1 MQGMEEREKQLAE
14 AFKSSLRTILS
25 FLPWRN
31 FSVNE
36 VAKYLAREIVATV
49 RADREGRS
57 FAPDQYTLSIHPR
70 GTGELETAPPNV
82 QRQLGLEL
90 QRVLEQLDFTLAR
103 EPHITLATDPTLNSG
118 EVRVIAWHSS
128 DPLQLTEE
136 IEASIEEVVEV
147 PPPNAFLVIEG
158 RRHYPLTKS
167 VVTIG
172 RLLDNDLVLD
182 DPHVSRR
189 HAQLRARNNNFVLV
203 DLRST
208 VGTRVNGRLI
218 RKHILNPGD
227 VISIARIELIY
238 GEDPGGPPDVTPPYE
253 PTSKP
258 PTDRHQVTPLDM
270 RTRPHDST
278 SSFEPGGSKDSS

>member
-1 MQGMEEREKQLAE
+1 MDDREQQLAD
-14 AFKSSLRTILS
+14 AFRASLRTTLS

-36 VAKYLAREIVATV
+36 VAKYLAREIVATA
-49 RADREGRS
+49 RADREGHS

-70 GTGELETAPPNV
+70 GTGELETAPPKI

-90 QRVLEQLDFTLAR
+90 QRVLERLDFSLAR
-103 EPHITLATDPTLNSG
+103 EPHITLATDPTLSSG

-136 IEASIEEVVEV
+136 IEATPEEVVEV

-158 RRHYPLTKS
+158 RLHFPLTKS

-172 RLLDNDLVLD
+172 RLMDNDLVLD

-208 VGTRVNGRLI
+208 AGTRVNGRLI

-238 GEDPGGPPDVTPPYE
+238 GEDPGGPPDVTPPYV

-270 RTRPHDST
+270 RTRPQDPTST
-278 SSFEPGGSKDSS
+278 FEPGGSKDTS